1 MAQAAKS
8 ESLGLR
14 GVERHDKAPD
24 VSLGMARPGVSSLPA
39 GHGLTLSLCPRPG
52 AELFMTWL
60 STLVIAFAMSTDA
73 FAAAVSKGASLT
85 RPKFSEALRTG
96 AIFGFIE
103 ALTPLIGWGLGSVAA
118 PYVQAWD
125 HWIAFIV
132 LGVLGLRMIRNGW
145 KGEEEGETPPR
156 TRHSFW
162 LLAATGFA
170 TSIDAMAVGVTLAFI
185 DSNILITAIAIGT
198 ATLLMVTLGVMVGRM
213 LGAVLG
219 RRAEIL
225 GGIALV
231 SIGSLIL
238 YEHL

>member
-1 MAQAAKS
+1 
-8 ESLGLR
+8 
-14 GVERHDKAPD
+14 
-24 VSLGMARPGVSSLPA
+24 
-39 GHGLTLSLCPRPG
+39 
-52 AELFMTWL
+52 MTWL
-60 STLVIAFAMSTDA
+60 STLVIAFAMSSDA

-103 ALTPLIGWGLGSVAA
+103 AMTPLIGWALGSVAA
-118 PYVQAWD
+118 PYVEAWD
-125 HWIAFIV
+125 HWIAFII
-132 LGVLGLRMIRNGW
+132 LGALGLHMIYNGC
-145 KGEEEGETPPR
+145 KTGEEEDASPR

-185 DSNILITAIAIGT
+185 DHNIIITALAIGT
-198 ATLLMVTLGVMVGRM
+198 ATLLMVTLGVMIGRM
-213 LGAVLG
+213 LGAVIG

-225 GGIALV
+225 SGIALIG
-231 SIGSLIL
+231 IGSLIL